1 MQSERNRTKL
11 QDYFDSLDGFPKRGS
26 KNEYSFYFE
35 KCYDN
40 TTARNAYIQNLVA
53 NIEPTR
59 GHLCLANLFI
69 NNKVKNIWTT
79 NFDELIEVGVK
90 TLSPQYSFNV
100 VSSVQKDSIS
110 QIASNNFPN
119 VIKLHG
125 DYRYDS
131 LQNTEQELQ
140 NLENQLS
147 DLFCKNLMNKGLI
160 VIGYAGNDDSV
171 MKVLENNID
180 NKDFLSKGIYWCKHP
195 NTTLSERA
203 TAFMENACKNNELSC
218 VIDIDG
224 FDEFLNSLYK
234 NYEHKNSLI
243 DERWKDFDNRKKEIN
258 FSSDKIAQSPLK
270 MNTFISKEL
279 PSCNVFETDITSWED
294 LRKIIGDN
302 HIIVGLFNGKI
313 YSFCNDVKLK
323 EIFNNHIKSEI
334 FAELPEV
341 KLLNKSNFI
350 YVALLYDL
358 INASLLQNSNI
369 KTFEKNKY
377 YFADSITAYQN
388 KAHFTYK
395 KYSAFEVQLSYLNE
409 KFYLSIIPTV
419 YITNNDGTEVNK
431 LYKQKEINS
440 IVSQTYNVDY
450 GNKLKDFI
458 SFISGFK
465 SRSAI
470 IFKNFFNFSVLV

>member
-1 MQSERNRTKL
+1 MIREKDQTSFIRNFLVSNNIDFFLGSGASLLAGIPSGQNLVWQFKKEIYCSENNVSRELFKDMQSERNRSKL
-11 QDYFDSLDGFPKRGS
+11 QDYFDSIDGFPQMGTKE
-26 KNEYSFYFE
+26 EYSFYFE
-35 KCYDN
+35 KCYDS
-40 TTARNAYIQNLVA
+40 TMARNAYIQDLVA

-79 NFDELIEVGVK
+79 NFDELIEAGVK

-100 VSSVQKDSIS
+100 VSSIQKDSIS
-110 QIASNNFPN
+110 QIASNNFSN

-140 NLENQLS
+140 NLEKQLS
-147 DLFCKNLMNKGLI
+147 DLFCKNLTNRGVVI
-160 VIGYAGNDDSV
+160 IGYAGNDDSV
-171 MKVLENNID
+171 MKLLEKNIN
-180 NKDFLSKGIYWCKHP
+180 NKDFLSKGIYWCKP
-195 NTTLSERA
+195 QNTTLSARA
-203 TAFMENACKNNELSC
+203 TTFMENVCKNNELSC

-224 FDEFLNSLYK
+224 FDDFLNSIYK
-234 NYEHKNSLI
+234 NYEYKNPII

-258 FSSDKIAQSPLK
+258 FSSDKIAQNPLK
-270 MNTFISKEL
+270 MNTFISEEL
-279 PSCNVFETDITSWED
+279 PSCNVFETDITSWDD

-302 HIIVGLFNGKI
+302 NIIAGLFNSKI

-334 FAELPEV
+334 FTELHEV

-350 YVALLYDL
+350 YVGLLYDL
-358 INASLLQNSNI
+358 INVSLLKKSNI
-369 KTFEKNKY
+369 KTFGENKY
-377 YFADSITAYQN
+377 YFVDSGIEYQN
-388 KAHFTYK
+388 RAHFTYK

-419 YITNNDGTEVNK
+419 
-431 LYKQKEINS
+431 
-440 IVSQTYNVDY
+440 
-450 GNKLKDFI
+450 
-458 SFISGFK
+458 
-465 SRSAI
+465 
-470 IFKNFFNFSVLV
+470 